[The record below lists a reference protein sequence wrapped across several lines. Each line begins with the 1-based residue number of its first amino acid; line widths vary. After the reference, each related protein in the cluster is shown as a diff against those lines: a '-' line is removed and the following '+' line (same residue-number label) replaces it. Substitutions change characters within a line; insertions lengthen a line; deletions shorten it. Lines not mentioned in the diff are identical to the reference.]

1 MGYLDKFLKIGN
13 SEECDYP
20 DAESFFKALDCDYI
34 IGVLDICWAKACT
47 IKGK

>member
-20 DAESFFKALDCDYI
+20 DAESFLKSLDCDYI
-34 IGVLDICWAKACT
+34 IGVLKICWAKACT
-47 IKGK
+47 IN